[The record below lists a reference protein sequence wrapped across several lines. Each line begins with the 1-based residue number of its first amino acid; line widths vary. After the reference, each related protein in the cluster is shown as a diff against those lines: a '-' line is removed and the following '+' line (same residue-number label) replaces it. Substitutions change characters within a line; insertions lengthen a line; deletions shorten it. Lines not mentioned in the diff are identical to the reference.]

1 MAHTLP
7 LDDLIHKQVSKLL
20 LTLMSYLWVQC
31 RFHFLIVQKNDKT
44 PRDCKNNYI
53 FSLTERSSMQYS
65 LGYCGSDELA
75 ASSLFERPV
84 SLCAAGATML
94 NEI

>member
-1 MAHTLP
+1 
-7 LDDLIHKQVSKLL
+7 
-20 LTLMSYLWVQC
+20 
-31 RFHFLIVQKNDKT
+31 
-44 PRDCKNNYI
+44 
-53 FSLTERSSMQYS
+53 MQYS